1 MSCKGVEA
9 GGNGK
14 CREIHE
20 HKDKGMQSVHN
31 HSSSSLK
38 SQSNK
43 LVYEWPRLLLCN
55 LHQVLLGTK
64 LSLLFPLVP
73 VAILA
78 DRLHLGNVWVFII
91 SLLGLAPLAER
102 LGFITEQIAFYTG
115 PTVGGLLNATCG
127 NATEM
132 IIAVI
137 ALSHGKNNVVK
148 YSLLG
153 SVLSNLL
160 LVLGSSLFCGGLAN
174 LKREQ
179 KFNMTASGINCSLLM
194 MASLSLMLPL
204 AFKHS
209 LTVTHGDSGTALPLL
224 KLSRFTSLVMLLAY
238 GAYLFFQLNT
248 HRQLFD
254 EGQETEDEEEE
265 EPCIGLISSIIWL
278 CAMTLVISI
287 LSQYVVETIEDVAES
302 WGISVNFI
310 SIILLPIVGNA
321 AEHAGAV
328 LCALKNKLDISLGI
342 AVGSAT
348 QIAMFVI
355 PFITVVAWIKGI
367 YMDLDFQLLETLI
380 LFAAVLITACVLQ
393 DGSSNYMKGI
403 VLLLCYFI
411 IAACFFLLQTP
422 LTNGGG
428 HHGEIQHDE
437 VVNSEIVRSAIPRP
451 VKQL

>member
-1 MSCKGVEA
+1 MSCRGVVNE
-9 GGNGK
+9 GEGKGK
-14 CREIHE
+14 CKEIYE
-20 HKDKGMQSVHN
+20 QSSHN
-31 HSSSSLK
+31 LSSSSLK
-38 SQSNK
+38 SQTNK
-43 LVYEWPRLLLCN
+43 FHLLTLYEWLRLLLCN

-73 VAILA
+73 VAILL
-78 DRLHLGNVWVFII
+78 DQFHLGNVWVFII

-127 NATEM
+127 NATEV

-137 ALSHGKNNVVK
+137 ALWHGKNNVVK

-160 LVLGSSLFCGGLAN
+160 LVLGTSLLCGGLAHM
-174 LKREQ
+174 KKEQ
-179 KFNMTASGINCSLLM
+179 KFNTTASGINCSLLM

-209 LTVTHGDSGTALPLL
+209 FIHGDATVSVL
-224 KLSRFTSLVMLLAY
+224 KLSRFTSVIMLLAY
-238 GAYLFFQLNT
+238 GAYLFFQLST
-248 HRQLFD
+248 HRQVFD
-254 EGQETEDEEEE
+254 EGQETEDEEEEE

-278 CAMTLVISI
+278 CAITVVISV
-287 LSQYVVETIEDVAES
+287 LSQFVVVTIEDVAES
-302 WGISVNFI
+302 WGISVSFI

-348 QIAMFVI
+348 QISMFVI
-355 PFITVVAWIKGI
+355 PFITVVAWIRDI
-367 YMDLDFQLLETLI
+367 YMDLDFHLLDTLI
-380 LFAAVLITACVLQ
+380 LFATVLITAGVLQ
-393 DGSSNYMKGI
+393 DGNSNYMKGI

-422 LTNGGG
+422 LTNGGVD
-428 HHGEIQHDE
+428 HGDTEHEE
-437 VVNSEIVRSAIPRP
+437 VVIREI
-451 VKQL
+451 L